1 MTYSIYQ
8 YIIEKTYRKIPSVY
22 DIFSMSKEN
31 NSVTRFKD
39 REHAAGLLMSK
50 LKNELKD
57 EPPKEIAVFGVPRG
71 GVILA
76 YTIYKNR
83 GANYFDIVIPR
94 KLGAPNNKE
103 LGIGAIMDKETVYL
117 NEYVVTALKVPQ
129 VYIETEKI
137 SQVREIERRTLLYR
151 PSQVEYDIK
160 NKTII
165 LVDDG
170 AATGATL
177 VVSAR
182 WIKKRK
188 PRKLI
193 IAIPVAPNETVELLK
208 NEADQVITILIPRT
222 SNFTSV
228 AQFYDNFEEI
238 TDDKVIKIMNE
249 INQK

>member
-1 MTYSIYQ
+1 MPT
-8 YIIEKTYRKIPSVY
+8 
-22 DIFSMSKEN
+22 EN
-31 NSVTRFKD
+31 NSVKKFKD
-39 REHAAGLLMSK
+39 REHAAELLISK
-50 LKNELKD
+50 INNEIKD
-57 EPPKEIAVFGVPRG
+57 EIAKDVVVFGIPRG

-83 GANYFDIVIPR
+83 SANYFDIVIPR

-103 LGIGAIMDKETVYL
+103 LGIGAIMDKDVVYL
-117 NEYVVTALKVPQ
+117 NEYVVKALRVSQ
-129 VYIETEKI
+129 DYIETEKESQIQEI
-137 SQVREIERRTLLYR
+137 SRRSLLYR
-151 PSQVEYDIK
+151 PKQNEYNIK

-182 WIKKRK
+182 WIRKMNPKRI
-188 PRKLI
+188 I

-208 NEADQVITILIPRT
+208 NEVDQVVTILIPPT

-238 TDDKVIKIMNE
+238 TDDKVVKIMKEMNL
-249 INQK
+249 K

>member
-1 MTYSIYQ
+1 
-8 YIIEKTYRKIPSVY
+8 
-22 DIFSMSKEN
+22 MSKEN

-129 VYIETEKI
+129 DYIEIEKI

-208 NEADQVITILIPRT
+208 NEVDQVITILIPRT

-238 TDDKVIKIMNE
+238 TDDKVVKIMNE

>member
-1 MTYSIYQ
+1 M
-8 YIIEKTYRKIPSVY
+8 PN
-22 DIFSMSKEN
+22 EN
-31 NSVTRFKD
+31 NPVTRFKD
-39 REHAAGLLMSK
+39 REHAADLLISK
-50 LKNELKD
+50 LKNEIKD
-57 EPPKEIAVFGVPRG
+57 QIPKEIALFGVPRG

-76 YTIYKNR
+76 YTIYKNKI
-83 GANYFDIVIPR
+83 GNYFDIVIPR

-103 LGIGAIMDKETVYL
+103 LGIGAIMDKDTVYL
-117 NEYVVTALKVPQ
+117 NEYVVKALRVSED
-129 VYIETEKI
+129 YIETEKL
-137 SQVREIERRTLLYR
+137 SQVREIERRALLYR
-151 PSQVEYDIK
+151 PKQEEYNIE
-160 NKTII
+160 NKAII

-182 WIKKRK
+182 WIRKRK
-188 PRKLI
+188 PKKII

-208 NEADQVITILIPRT
+208 NEVEQVVTILIPPT

-238 TDDKVIKIMNE
+238 TDDKVVKIMNE

>member
-1 MTYSIYQ
+1 M
-8 YIIEKTYRKIPSVY
+8 PN
-22 DIFSMSKEN
+22 EN
-31 NSVTRFKD
+31 NSITRFKD
-39 REHAAGLLMSK
+39 REHAADLLISK
-50 LKNELKD
+50 LKNEL
-57 EPPKEIAVFGVPRG
+57 EEENPKEIAVFGIPRG

-76 YTIYKNR
+76 NTIYKNKC
-83 GANYFDIVIPR
+83 ANYFDIVIPR

-117 NEYVVTALKVPQ
+117 NEYVVRALKVPQ
-129 VYIETEKI
+129 DYIETEKI

-151 PSQVEYDIK
+151 PNQVEYNIK

-188 PRKLI
+188 RRKLI

-208 NEADQVITILIPRT
+208 NEVDQVITILIPPT

>member
-1 MTYSIYQ
+1 M
-8 YIIEKTYRKIPSVY
+8 PN
-22 DIFSMSKEN
+22 EN
-31 NSVTRFKD
+31 NPVTRFKD
-39 REHAAGLLMSK
+39 REHAAELLISK

-57 EPPKEIAVFGVPRG
+57 EIPKEIALFGVPRG

-76 YTIYKNR
+76 YTIHKNKI
-83 GANYFDIVIPR
+83 GNSYDIVIPR

-103 LGIGAIMDKETVYL
+103 LGIGAIMDKDTVYL
-117 NEYVVTALKVPQ
+117 NEYVVKALRVPED
-129 VYIETEKI
+129 YIEAEKL
-137 SQVREIERRTLLYR
+137 SQVREIERRALLYR
-151 PSQVEYDIK
+151 PKQEEYNIE

-182 WIKKRK
+182 WIRKRK
-188 PRKLI
+188 PKKII

-208 NEADQVITILIPRT
+208 NEVDGVVTILIPPT

-238 TDDKVIKIMNE
+238 TDDKVVKIMNE

>member
-1 MTYSIYQ
+1 MPT
-8 YIIEKTYRKIPSVY
+8 
-22 DIFSMSKEN
+22 EN
-31 NSVTRFKD
+31 NSVKKFKD
-39 REHAAGLLMSK
+39 REHAAELLISK
-50 LKNELKD
+50 LNNEIKD
-57 EPPKEIAVFGVPRG
+57 EIAKDVVVFGIPRG

-83 GANYFDIVIPR
+83 SANYFDIVIPR

-103 LGIGAIMDKETVYL
+103 LGIGAIIDKDTVYL
-117 NEYVVTALKVPQ
+117 NEYVVKALRVSQ
-129 VYIETEKI
+129 DYIETEKESQIQEI
-137 SQVREIERRTLLYR
+137 SRRSLLYR
-151 PSQVEYDIK
+151 PKQNEYNIK

-182 WIKKRK
+182 WVRKMNPKRI
-188 PRKLI
+188 I

-208 NEADQVITILIPRT
+208 NEVDQVVTILIPPT

-238 TDDKVIKIMNE
+238 TDDKVVKIMKE
-249 INQK
+249 MHPK

>member
-1 MTYSIYQ
+1 MPT
-8 YIIEKTYRKIPSVY
+8 EK
-22 DIFSMSKEN
+22 
-31 NSVTRFKD
+31 NSVKKFKD
-39 REHAAGLLMSK
+39 RENAAELLISK
-50 LKNELKD
+50 LNNEIKD
-57 EPPKEIAVFGVPRG
+57 EIAKDVVVFGIPRG
-71 GVILA
+71 GVVLA

-83 GANYFDIVIPR
+83 SANYFDIVIPR

-103 LGIGAIMDKETVYL
+103 LGIGAIIDKDTVYL
-117 NEYVVTALKVPQ
+117 NEYVVKALRVSQ
-129 VYIETEKI
+129 DYIETEKESQIQEI
-137 SQVREIERRTLLYR
+137 SRRSLLYR
-151 PSQVEYDIK
+151 PKQNEYNIK

-182 WIKKRK
+182 WIRKMNPKRI
-188 PRKLI
+188 I

-208 NEADQVITILIPRT
+208 NEVDQVVTILIPPT

-238 TDDKVIKIMNE
+238 TDDKVVKIMKEMNP
-249 INQK
+249 K

>member
-1 MTYSIYQ
+1 MPT
-8 YIIEKTYRKIPSVY
+8 
-22 DIFSMSKEN
+22 EN
-31 NSVTRFKD
+31 NSVKKFKD
-39 REHAAGLLMSK
+39 REHAAELLISK
-50 LKNELKD
+50 LNNEIKD
-57 EPPKEIAVFGVPRG
+57 EIAKDVVVFGIPRG

-83 GANYFDIVIPR
+83 SANYFDIVIPR

-103 LGIGAIMDKETVYL
+103 LGIGAIMDKDIVYL
-117 NEYVVTALKVPQ
+117 NEYVVKALRVSQ
-129 VYIETEKI
+129 EYIETEKESQIQEI
-137 SQVREIERRTLLYR
+137 SRRSLLYR
-151 PSQVEYDIK
+151 PKQNEYNIK

-182 WIKKRK
+182 WIRKMNPKRI
-188 PRKLI
+188 I

-208 NEADQVITILIPRT
+208 NEVDQVVTILIPPT

-238 TDDKVIKIMNE
+238 TDDKVVKIMKEMNL
-249 INQK
+249 K

>member
-1 MTYSIYQ
+1 MPT
-8 YIIEKTYRKIPSVY
+8 
-22 DIFSMSKEN
+22 EN
-31 NSVTRFKD
+31 NSVKRFKD
-39 REHAAGLLMSK
+39 REHAAELLITK
-50 LKNELKD
+50 LNNQLKD
-57 EPPKEIAVFGVPRG
+57 EITKDVVVFGIPRG

-83 GANYFDIVIPR
+83 SANFFDIVIPR

-103 LGIGAIMDKETVYL
+103 LGIGAIMDKDTVYL
-117 NEYVVTALKVPQ
+117 NEYVVKALRVPQ
-129 VYIETEKI
+129 DYIEIEKE
-137 SQVREIERRTLLYR
+137 SQIREISRRSSLYR
-151 PSQVEYDIK
+151 PKQDEYNIK

-182 WIKKRK
+182 WIRKRNPKKI
-188 PRKLI
+188 I

-208 NEADQVITILIPRT
+208 SEVDEVVTILIPRT

-228 AQFYDNFEEI
+228 AQLYDNFEEI
-238 TDDKVIKIMNE
+238 TDDKVVKIMKEMNL
-249 INQK
+249 

>member
-1 MTYSIYQ
+1 MPT
-8 YIIEKTYRKIPSVY
+8 
-22 DIFSMSKEN
+22 EN
-31 NSVTRFKD
+31 NSVKKFKD
-39 REHAAGLLMSK
+39 REHAAELLISK
-50 LKNELKD
+50 LNNEIKD
-57 EPPKEIAVFGVPRG
+57 EIAKDVVVFGIPRG

-83 GANYFDIVIPR
+83 SANYFDIVIPR

-103 LGIGAIMDKETVYL
+103 LGIGAIMDKDIVYL
-117 NEYVVTALKVPQ
+117 NEYVVKALRVSQ
-129 VYIETEKI
+129 DYIETEKESQLQEI
-137 SQVREIERRTLLYR
+137 SRRSLLYR
-151 PSQVEYDIK
+151 PKQNKYNIK

-182 WIKKRK
+182 WIRKMNPKRI
-188 PRKLI
+188 I

-208 NEADQVITILIPRT
+208 NEVDQVVTILIPPT

-238 TDDKVIKIMNE
+238 TDDKVVKIMKEMNP
-249 INQK
+249 K

>member
-1 MTYSIYQ
+1 M
-8 YIIEKTYRKIPSVY
+8 PN
-22 DIFSMSKEN
+22 EN
-31 NSVTRFKD
+31 NPVTRFKD
-39 REHAAGLLMSK
+39 REHAADLLISK
-50 LKNELKD
+50 LKNEIKD
-57 EPPKEIAVFGVPRG
+57 QIPKEIALFGVPRG

-76 YTIYKNR
+76 YTIYKNKI
-83 GANYFDIVIPR
+83 GNYFDIVIPR

-103 LGIGAIMDKETVYL
+103 LGIGAIMDKDTVYL
-117 NEYVVTALKVPQ
+117 NEYVVKALRVSED
-129 VYIETEKI
+129 YIETEKL
-137 SQVREIERRTLLYR
+137 SQVREIERRALLYR
-151 PSQVEYDIK
+151 PKLEEYNIE

-182 WIKKRK
+182 WIRKRNPKKI
-188 PRKLI
+188 I

-208 NEADQVITILIPRT
+208 NEVDQVVIILIPPT

-238 TDDKVIKIMNE
+238 TDDKVVKIMNE

>member
-1 MTYSIYQ
+1 MPT
-8 YIIEKTYRKIPSVY
+8 
-22 DIFSMSKEN
+22 EN
-31 NSVTRFKD
+31 NSVKKFKD
-39 REHAAGLLMSK
+39 REHAAELLISK
-50 LKNELKD
+50 LNNEIKD
-57 EPPKEIAVFGVPRG
+57 EISKDVVVFGIPRG

-76 YTIYKNR
+76 YAIYKNR
-83 GANYFDIVIPR
+83 FANYFDIVIPR

-103 LGIGAIMDKETVYL
+103 LGIGAIMNKDIVYL
-117 NEYVVTALKVPQ
+117 NEYVVKALRVSQ
-129 VYIETEKI
+129 DYIETEKESQIQEI
-137 SQVREIERRTLLYR
+137 SRRSLLYR
-151 PSQVEYDIK
+151 PKQNEYNIK

-182 WIKKRK
+182 WIRKMKPKRI
-188 PRKLI
+188 I

-208 NEADQVITILIPRT
+208 NEVDQVVTILIPPT

-238 TDDKVIKIMNE
+238 TDDRVVKIMKEMNPM
-249 INQK
+249 

>member
-1 MTYSIYQ
+1 MPT
-8 YIIEKTYRKIPSVY
+8 
-22 DIFSMSKEN
+22 EN
-31 NSVTRFKD
+31 NSVKKFKD
-39 REHAAGLLMSK
+39 REHAAELLISK
-50 LKNELKD
+50 LNNEIKD
-57 EPPKEIAVFGVPRG
+57 EIAKDVVVFGIPRG

-83 GANYFDIVIPR
+83 SAYYFDIVIPR

-103 LGIGAIMDKETVYL
+103 LGIGAIMDKDIVYL
-117 NEYVVTALKVPQ
+117 NEYVVKALRVSQ
-129 VYIETEKI
+129 DYIEKEKESQIQEI
-137 SQVREIERRTLLYR
+137 SRRSLLYR
-151 PSQVEYDIK
+151 PKQNEYDIK

-182 WIKKRK
+182 WIRKMNPKRI
-188 PRKLI
+188 I

-208 NEADQVITILIPRT
+208 NEVDQVVTILIPPT

-238 TDDKVIKIMNE
+238 TDDKVLKIMKEMNP
-249 INQK
+249 K

>member
-1 MTYSIYQ
+1 MPT
-8 YIIEKTYRKIPSVY
+8 
-22 DIFSMSKEN
+22 EN
-31 NSVTRFKD
+31 NSVKKFKD
-39 REHAAGLLMSK
+39 REHAAELLISK
-50 LKNELKD
+50 LNNEIKD
-57 EPPKEIAVFGVPRG
+57 EIAKDVVVFGIPRG

-83 GANYFDIVIPR
+83 SVNYFDIVIPR

-103 LGIGAIMDKETVYL
+103 LGIGAIMDKDIVYL
-117 NEYVVTALKVPQ
+117 NEYVVKALRVSQ
-129 VYIETEKI
+129 DYIETEKESQIQEI
-137 SQVREIERRTLLYR
+137 SRRSLLYR
-151 PSQVEYDIK
+151 PKQNEYNIK

-182 WIKKRK
+182 WIRKMNPKRI
-188 PRKLI
+188 I
-193 IAIPVAPNETVELLK
+193 IAIPVAPKETVELLK
-208 NEADQVITILIPRT
+208 NEVDQVVTILIPPT

-238 TDDKVIKIMNE
+238 TDDKVVKIMKEMNP
-249 INQK
+249 K

>member
-1 MTYSIYQ
+1 MPT
-8 YIIEKTYRKIPSVY
+8 
-22 DIFSMSKEN
+22 EN
-31 NSVTRFKD
+31 NSVKKFKD
-39 REHAAGLLMSK
+39 REHAAELLISK
-50 LKNELKD
+50 LNNEIKD
-57 EPPKEIAVFGVPRG
+57 EIAKDVVVFGIPRG

-83 GANYFDIVIPR
+83 SANYFDIVIPR

-103 LGIGAIMDKETVYL
+103 LGIGAIMDKDIVYL
-117 NEYVVTALKVPQ
+117 NEYVVKALRVSQ
-129 VYIETEKI
+129 DYIETEKESQLQEI
-137 SQVREIERRTLLYR
+137 SRRSLLYR
-151 PSQVEYDIK
+151 PKQNDYNIQ

-182 WIKKRK
+182 WIRKMNPKRI
-188 PRKLI
+188 I
-193 IAIPVAPNETVELLK
+193 IAIPVAPKETVELLK
-208 NEADQVITILIPRT
+208 NEVDQVVTILIPPT

-238 TDDKVIKIMNE
+238 TDDKVVKIINEMNL
-249 INQK
+249 K

>member
-1 MTYSIYQ
+1 
-8 YIIEKTYRKIPSVY
+8 
-22 DIFSMSKEN
+22 MSTEN
-31 NSVTRFKD
+31 NSAKKFKD
-39 REHAAGLLMSK
+39 REHAAELLMSK
-50 LKNELKD
+50 LNNEIKD
-57 EPPKEIAVFGVPRG
+57 EIAKDVVVFGIPRG

-83 GANYFDIVIPR
+83 SANYFDIVIPR

-103 LGIGAIMDKETVYL
+103 LGIGAIMDKDIVYL
-117 NEYVVTALKVPQ
+117 NEYVVKALRVSQ
-129 VYIETEKI
+129 DYIETEKE
-137 SQVREIERRTLLYR
+137 SQLQEINRRSLLYR
-151 PSQVEYDIK
+151 PKQNEYNIK

-182 WIKKRK
+182 WITKMNPKRI
-188 PRKLI
+188 I

-208 NEADQVITILIPRT
+208 NEVDKVVTILIPPT

-238 TDDKVIKIMNE
+238 TDDKVVKIMKEMN
-249 INQK
+249 KK